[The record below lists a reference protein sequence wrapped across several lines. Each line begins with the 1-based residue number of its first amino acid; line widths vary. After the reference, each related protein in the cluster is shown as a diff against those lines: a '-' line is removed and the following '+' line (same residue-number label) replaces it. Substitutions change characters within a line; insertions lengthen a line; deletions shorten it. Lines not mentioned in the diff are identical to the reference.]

1 MTSCTSSPKT
11 PSADAPS
18 PSASHA
24 STDNFKTAA
33 PLFDVGIP
41 CGLSE
46 QTLSIWAKTN
56 LADPSDPSYL
66 QLWQHLED
74 TAATASHVWD
84 DFLPNHVKEIL
95 TEDLG
100 GMNEARAT
108 LLFLCG
114 IHDAGKASP
123 AFEMMNQR
131 CATRT
136 QHTGLTIEYDFPGVE
151 NRSRIRHELVGY
163 HDLCDWLTIRAIACP
178 GISSQNDAPTPTT
191 GTSRQ
196 VRPTLPALGL
206 ANIVGGHHG
215 TSISDDQRLLLRD
228 SAGVRLAGLPRESVP
243 SDWQQCRFEL
253 FDWMAAANGID
264 AISPTW
270 PQRPIPKRSQTL
282 LTATVI
288 ICDWIA
294 SNAWYFP
301 LNTSRQD
308 ETVFDA
314 DARAALAWREL
325 GIPAPW
331 RAPHAPG
338 SASDA
343 TSPDSVRTTYDLL
356 FAERFQIPNATLRP
370 AQRAAVEAAD
380 SMAEPGLM
388 ILEANMGEG
397 KTEAALLA
405 AERLADRFHLGGV
418 YYALPTQ
425 ATVNAMFT
433 RFTDWIEQLPADN
446 RPAFA
451 SIFLAHGKRD
461 LNDEFAALR
470 TRRYGDGTS
479 ADTAF
484 NEVNEFN
491 DDYELRWNMDHANS
505 DGRSGSRLNGHSDTR
520 RHALSAVV
528 NPWLSGRKRGNLSDF
543 VVGTIDQVLM
553 AALRSKHVVLR
564 HLALAGKVVVLD
576 EVHANTAYMNVFME
590 RVLSWLAYYETP
602 VIMLSATLPQQR
614 RLAYLQ
620 AYEAGRRALRSE
632 RQYALDHTCGCD
644 RNESTDG
651 IATSSDGERRHSS
664 RARSRFRRERD
675 AATAAQIP
683 VTASPPSPDARSPY
697 DLRYP
702 LISLSGGDTD
712 TPRYI
717 TPEPSGRSSRVTV
730 RYCDDS
736 DESLTSLLRTQLA
749 DGGCAIV
756 IRNTVARAQHAYQL
770 IRRELAEE
778 LGADVTLAHS
788 RFLAFDRAQIDRDL
802 VHRFGPDGAD
812 RPHCAIVVATQ
823 VAEQSLDVDFD
834 LMVTDVAPIDLIL
847 QRAGRLHRHRRGEG
861 ERPERLRSP
870 QLFITGIAE
879 WKDDAAPEFS
889 TGVATVY
896 HRHLLLRSLATLEI
910 SPDTE
915 QVIDIPAVI
924 PELVQHTY
932 GNNPIGP
939 ESWQDVMRSAA
950 ADWTDQQDRKQS
962 IAQRFRILD
971 PSSSPC
977 DLDNWLGRDPLDD
990 PDGRSDDARQ
1000 ARAAV
1005 RDSDENVEVIVL
1017 QRTSDGLQLPA
1028 WGDFR
1033 SDDPL
1038 PNGMGMPSDNQ
1049 VRDILSCTIS
1059 LSRYSAGCS
1068 LDAFIRGAELRCTGS
1083 DAASRLW
1090 MDWQRVPEIAGQLLL
1105 PLDAD
1110 GRVSIDIDE
1119 YPKGEGTTG
1128 TRRKTVR
1135 RTITYRYTPEVGWQA
1150 IRDE

>member
-1 MTSCTSSPKT
+1 M
-11 PSADAPS
+11 
-18 PSASHA
+18 
-24 STDNFKTAA
+24 
-33 PLFDVGIP
+33 
-41 CGLSE
+41 
-46 QTLSIWAKTN
+46 
-56 LADPSDPSYL
+56 
-66 QLWQHLED
+66 
-74 TAATASHVWD
+74 
-84 DFLPNHVKEIL
+84 
-95 TEDLG
+95 
-100 GMNEARAT
+100 
-108 LLFLCG
+108 
-114 IHDAGKASP
+114 
-123 AFEMMNQR
+123 
-131 CATRT
+131 
-136 QHTGLTIEYDFPGVE
+136 
-151 NRSRIRHELVGY
+151 
-163 HDLCDWLTIRAIACP
+163 
-178 GISSQNDAPTPTT
+178 
-191 GTSRQ
+191 
-196 VRPTLPALGL
+196 
-206 ANIVGGHHG
+206 
-215 TSISDDQRLLLRD
+215 
-228 SAGVRLAGLPRESVP
+228 
-243 SDWQQCRFEL
+243 
-253 FDWMAAANGID
+253 
-264 AISPTW
+264 
-270 PQRPIPKRSQTL
+270 
-282 LTATVI
+282 
-288 ICDWIA
+288 
-294 SNAWYFP
+294 
-301 LNTSRQD
+301 
-308 ETVFDA
+308 
-314 DARAALAWREL
+314 
-325 GIPAPW
+325 
-331 RAPHAPG
+331 
-338 SASDA
+338 
-343 TSPDSVRTTYDLL
+343 RTTYDRL
-356 FAERFQIPNATLRP
+356 FAKRFRIPDATLRP
-370 AQRAAVEAAD
+370 AQRSAVEAAD

-433 RFTDWIEQLPADN
+433 RFADWIEQLPAGT

-602 VIMLSATLPQQR
+602 VVMLSATLPQQR

-632 RQYALDHTCGCD
+632 HQYALDHTYGHD
-644 RNESTDG
+644 RSKSAGDAT
-651 IATSSDGERRHSS
+651 TSSNDERRHGS
-664 RARSRFRRERD
+664 RARSRFRGERD
-675 AATAAQIP
+675 AATAAQTP
-683 VTASPPSPDARSPY
+683 VTASSPSPDTQSTY

-702 LISLSGGDTD
+702 LISLSGGDA
-712 TPRYI
+712 PRYI
-717 TPEPSGRSSRVTV
+717 APEPSGRSSRVTV

-756 IRNTVARAQHAYQL
+756 IRDTVARAQHAYQL
-770 IRRELAEE
+770 IRHELAEE

-788 RFLAFDRAQIDRDL
+788 RFLAFDRARIDRDL
-802 VHRFGPDGAD
+802 VHRFGPDSED
-812 RPHCAIVVATQ
+812 RPRCAIVVATQ

-834 LMVTDVAPIDLIL
+834 LMVTDIAPIDLIL

-861 ERPERLRSP
+861 KRPERLRSP
-870 QLFITGIAE
+870 QLFITGIAK
-879 WKDDAAPEFS
+879 WKDDAVPEFS
-889 TGVATVY
+889 AGVATVY
-896 HRHLLLRSLATLEI
+896 HRHLLLRSLATLGI

-915 QVIDIPAVI
+915 RVIDIPAVI

-932 GNNPIGP
+932 GDNPIGP

-962 IAQRFRILD
+962 IAQRFRILE

-1005 RDSDENVEVIVL
+1005 RDSDENVEVIAL

-1038 PNGMGMPSDNQ
+1038 PNGMGMPSDDQ

-1090 MDWQRVPEIAGQLLL
+1090 MDWQRVPELAGQLLL

-1135 RTITYRYTPEVGWQA
+1135 RTITYRYT
-1150 IRDE
+1150 

>member
-1 MTSCTSSPKT
+1 MTNHTPPAGA
-11 PSADAPS
+11 PSANTPPS
-18 PSASHA
+18 
-24 STDNFKTAA
+24 STDNFKTAT

-41 CGLSE
+41 LGLSK
-46 QTLSIWAKTN
+46 QTLSVWAKTN

-84 DFLPNHVKEIL
+84 DFLPDHVKEIL
-95 TEDLG
+95 AEDLG

-114 IHDAGKASP
+114 VHDAGKASP

-136 QHTGLTIEYDFPGVE
+136 QHTGLTIEYDFFGVE

-163 HDLCDWLTIRAIACP
+163 HDLRDWLTARTTARP
-178 GISSQNDAPTPTT
+178 GTCDQGGERSRT
-191 GTSRQ
+191 GTPQ
-196 VRPTLPALGL
+196 QTRPTLPAIGL
-206 ANIVGGHHG
+206 ANVVGGHHG
-215 TSISDDQRLLLRD
+215 TSISDEQQLLLRD
-228 SAGVRLAGLPRESVP
+228 SAGARLAGLSRESLP
-243 SDWQQCRFEL
+243 SDWQRCRFEL

-282 LTATVI
+282 LTAAVI

-294 SNAWYFP
+294 SNTRYFP

-314 DARAALAWREL
+314 DTRAAWAWRAI

-331 RAPHAPG
+331 RAPHTPEG
-338 SASDA
+338 ASDA
-343 TSPDSVRTTYDLL
+343 TSPDNMRTTYDRL
-356 FAERFQIPNATLRP
+356 FAKRFRIPDATLRP
-370 AQRAAVEAAD
+370 AQRSAVEAAG

-433 RFTDWIEQLPADN
+433 RFADWIEQLPAGT

-451 SIFLAHGKRD
+451 SIFLTHGKRD

-602 VIMLSATLPQQR
+602 VVMLSATLPQQR

-632 RQYALDHTCGCD
+632 HQYALDHTCGHD
-644 RNESTDG
+644 RSKSAGDAT
-651 IATSSDGERRHSS
+651 TSSNDERRHGS
-664 RARSRFRRERD
+664 RARSRFRGERD
-675 AATAAQIP
+675 AATAAQTP
-683 VTASPPSPDARSPY
+683 VTASSPSPDTQSTY

-702 LISLSGGDTD
+702 LISLSGGDT
-712 TPRYI
+712 PRYI
-717 TPEPSGRSSRVTV
+717 APEPSGRSSRVTV

-736 DESLTSLLRTQLA
+736 DESLVSLLRTQLA
-749 DGGCAIV
+749 DGGCTIV
-756 IRNTVARAQHAYQL
+756 IRDTVARAQHAYQL

-788 RFLAFDRAQIDRDL
+788 RFLAFDRARIDRDL
-802 VHRFGPDGAD
+802 VHRFGPDSAD
-812 RPHCAIVVATQ
+812 RPRCAIVVATQ

-847 QRAGRLHRHRRGEG
+847 QRAGRLHRHRRDVG

-870 QLFITGIAE
+870 QLFVTGIAQ

-889 TGVATVY
+889 AGVATVY
-896 HRHLLLRSLATLEI
+896 HRHLLLRSLAVLGI

-915 QVIDIPAVI
+915 QVIDIPATI

-932 GNNPIGP
+932 GDDLIGP

-950 ADWTDQQDRKQS
+950 DDWADQQDRKQ
-962 IAQRFRILD
+962 ATARTFRILD

-977 DLDNWLGRDPLDD
+977 NLNDWLGDNPIDD
-990 PDGRSDDARQ
+990 PDGHSDDARR

-1005 RDSDENVEVIVL
+1005 RGQRRERRGHRAAADIRWTPIAVL
-1017 QRTSDGLQLPA
+1017 GRFPIRRPVAQWHGDAVRGSGSGHPVLHHLAESVQRRLLARRVHPRCRTALYRVGCRVPPVDGLA
-1028 WGDFR
+1028 ADTGARRAAAVAVGRGWARVDRHRG
-1033 SDDPL
+1033 
-1038 PNGMGMPSDNQ
+1038 
-1049 VRDILSCTIS
+1049 IS
-1059 LSRYSAGCS
+1059 G
-1068 LDAFIRGAELRCTGS
+1068 G
-1083 DAASRLW
+1083 
-1090 MDWQRVPEIAGQLLL
+1090 
-1105 PLDAD
+1105 
-1110 GRVSIDIDE
+1110 
-1119 YPKGEGTTG
+1119 
-1128 TRRKTVR
+1128 
-1135 RTITYRYTPEVGWQA
+1135 
-1150 IRDE
+1150 

>member
-1 MTSCTSSPKT
+1 MTSHTSSSETSPVG
-11 PSADAPS
+11 AAPAN
-18 PSASHA
+18 ASLA
-24 STDNFKTAA
+24 STNNFKTAT

-41 CGLSE
+41 RALSE

-84 DFLPNHVKEIL
+84 DFLPNHVKEL
-95 TEDLG
+95 LAEDLG
-100 GMNEARAT
+100 GMHEARAT

-114 IHDAGKASP
+114 VHDAGKASP

-136 QHTGLTIEYDFPGVE
+136 QHTGLAIEYDFPGVE

-163 HDLCDWLTIRAIACP
+163 HDLCDWLTIRATACP
-178 GISSQNDAPTPTT
+178 GISSQNDAHSPTT
-191 GTSRQ
+191 GMLRQ

-215 TSISDDQRLLLRD
+215 TSISDEQQLLLRD
-228 SAGVRLAGLPRESVP
+228 SAGARLAGLSRESLP
-243 SDWQQCRFEL
+243 SDWQRCRFEL

-270 PQRPIPKRSQTL
+270 LQRPIPKRSQTL
-282 LTATVI
+282 LTAAVI

-294 SNAWYFP
+294 SNTRYFP

-314 DARAALAWREL
+314 GARAAWAWRAI

-331 RAPHAPG
+331 RAPHTPEG
-338 SASDA
+338 ASDA
-343 TSPDSVRTTYDLL
+343 TSPDNVRTTYDRL
-356 FAERFQIPNATLRP
+356 FAERFRIPDATLRP

-433 RFTDWIEQLPADN
+433 RFADWIEQLPAGN

-461 LNDEFAALR
+461 LNDEFVALR
-470 TRRYGDGTS
+470 TRRHNDRTS

-484 NEVNEFN
+484 NEFN

-505 DGRSGSRLNGHSDTR
+505 DGRSGSRQ
-520 RHALSAVV
+520 HALSAVV

-543 VVGTIDQVLM
+543 VVGTTDQVLM
-553 AALRSKHVVLR
+553 AALRSKHVALR

-632 RQYALDHTCGCD
+632 HQYALDHTCRHD
-644 RNESTDG
+644 HSESADG
-651 IATSSDGERRHSS
+651 VATSSNDERRHGS

-675 AATAAQIP
+675 AATAAQTP
-683 VTASPPSPDARSPY
+683 VTASSPSPDAQSTY

-702 LISLSGGDTD
+702 LISLSGDD
-712 TPRYI
+712 APQYI
-717 TPEPSGRSSRVTV
+717 APKPSGRSSHVTV

-756 IRNTVARAQHAYQL
+756 IRDTVARAQHAYQL
-770 IRRELAEE
+770 IRHELAEE

-788 RFLAFDRAQIDRDL
+788 RFLAFDRARIDRDL
-802 VHRFGPDGAD
+802 VHRFGPDSAD
-812 RPHCAIVVATQ
+812 RPRCAIVVATQ

-834 LMVTDVAPIDLIL
+834 LMVTDIAPIDLIL

-879 WKDDAAPEFS
+879 WKDDAVPEFS
-889 TGVATVY
+889 AGVATVY
-896 HRHLLLRSLATLEI
+896 HRHLLLRSLAALGI
-910 SPDTE
+910 SPATNRI
-915 QVIDIPAVI
+915 VDIPAVI
-924 PELVQHTY
+924 PELVQRTY
-932 GNNPIGP
+932 GDDPIGP
-939 ESWQDVMRSAA
+939 ESWRNAMDAA
-950 ADWTDQQDRKQS
+950 ADAWTDQQDRKQ
-962 IAQRFRILD
+962 ATAGPFRILD
-971 PSSSPC
+971 PGSSPC
-977 DLDNWLGRDPLDD
+977 NLDNWLGRDPLDN
-990 PDGRSDDARQ
+990 PDGHSDDARQ

-1005 RDSDENVEVIVL
+1005 RDSDENVEIIVL
-1017 QRTSDGLQLPA
+1017 QRTSDGLQSPV

-1038 PNGMGMPSDNQ
+1038 PNGMGMPSDDQ

-1090 MDWQRVPEIAGQLLL
+1090 MDWQRIPELAGQLLL

-1119 YPKGEGTTG
+1119 YPKDEGTTG
-1128 TRRKTVR
+1128 TRRKSVHK
-1135 RTITYRYTPEVGWQA
+1135 TIAYRYTPEIGWQA

>member
-1 MTSCTSSPKT
+1 MTSRTSSLST
-11 PSADAPS
+11 PSADALSQNAS
-18 PSASHA
+18 PASAS
-24 STDNFKTAA
+24 NFKTAA

-136 QHTGLTIEYDFPGVE
+136 QHTGLTIEYDFFGVE

-163 HDLCDWLTIRAIACP
+163 HDLRDWLTARTTARP
-178 GISSQNDAPTPTT
+178 GTCDQGGERRRT
-191 GTSRQ
+191 GTPQ
-196 VRPTLPALGL
+196 QTRPTLPALGL
-206 ANIVGGHHG
+206 ANVVGGHHG
-215 TSISDDQRLLLRD
+215 TSISDGQQLLLRD
-228 SAGVRLAGLPRESVP
+228 SAGARLAGLSRTSAP
-243 SDWQQCRFEL
+243 SDWQRCRFEL

-282 LTATVI
+282 LTAAVI
-288 ICDWIA
+288 VCDWIA
-294 SNAWYFP
+294 SNTRYFP
-301 LNTSRQD
+301 LNTSSQN
-308 ETVFDA
+308 ETTFDA
-314 DARAALAWREL
+314 DARAARAWKEI

-331 RAPHAPG
+331 RAPHAPVDV
-338 SASDA
+338 SKRTSDA
-343 TSPDSVRTTYDLL
+343 TSPDGARTVYDRL
-356 FAERFQIPNATLRP
+356 FAERFRIPDATLRP

-380 SMAEPGLM
+380 TMAEPGLM

-433 RFTDWIEQLPADN
+433 RFTDWIGLLPAGN

-451 SIFLAHGKRD
+451 SVFLAHGKRD

-470 TRRYGDGTS
+470 TRRHGGGAS
-479 ADTAF
+479 ANTAF
-484 NEVNEFN
+484 NTFN
-491 DDYELRWNMDHANS
+491 DDFELRWGMDHANS
-505 DGRSGSRLNGHSDTR
+505 DGRPGSRSDSR
-520 RHALSAVV
+520 QHALSAVV

-553 AALRSKHVVLR
+553 TALRSKHVVLR

-576 EVHANTAYMNVFME
+576 EVHANTAYMNMFME

-614 RLAYLQ
+614 RLAYLH

-632 RQYALDHTCGCD
+632 RRYALDHSGHD
-644 RNESTDG
+644 RNESAGDVT
-651 IATSSDGERRHSS
+651 ASSDGERRHGSH
-664 RARSRFRRERD
+664 ARWRRRRERD
-675 AATAAQIP
+675 AASAARMP
-683 VTASPPSPDARSPY
+683 GTASPQSSDAQSTY

-702 LISLSGGDTD
+702 LISLSGEDTD

-717 TPEPSGRSSRVTV
+717 APEPSGRSSRITV

-736 DESLTSLLRTQLA
+736 DESLVSLLRTQLA

-756 IRNTVARAQHAYQL
+756 IRDTVARAQHAYQL
-770 IRRELAEE
+770 IQQELAEE
-778 LGADVTLAHS
+778 LDADVTLAHS
-788 RFLAFDRAQIDRDL
+788 RFLAFDRARIDRDL
-802 VHRFGPDGAD
+802 VHRFGPDGTD
-812 RPHCAIVVATQ
+812 RPRCAIVVATQ

-847 QRAGRLHRHRRGEG
+847 QRAGRLHRHRRDAGEC
-861 ERPERLRSP
+861 PERLRSP
-870 QLFITGIAE
+870 QLFVTGIAQ
-879 WKDDAAPEFS
+879 WKDDATPEFS
-889 TGVATVY
+889 AGVATVY
-896 HRHLLLRSLATLEI
+896 HRHLLLRSLAVLGI

-915 QVIDIPAVI
+915 QVIDIPAAI

-932 GNNPIGP
+932 GSDQIGP

-950 ADWTDQQDRKQS
+950 DDWADQQDRKQ
-962 IAQRFRILD
+962 ATARTFRILD

-977 DLDNWLGRDPLDD
+977 NLDDWLGDNPIDD
-990 PDGRSDDARQ
+990 PDGHSDKARQ

-1017 QRTSDGLQLPA
+1017 QRTSDGIQLPS

-1038 PNGMGMPSDNQ
+1038 PNGMGMPSEDQ

-1068 LDAFIRGAELRCTGS
+1068 LNAFIRGAELHCTGS

-1090 MDWQRVPEIAGQLLL
+1090 MDWQRIPEIAGQLLL

-1119 YPKGEGTTG
+1119 YPKDDGAAG
-1128 TRRKTVR
+1128 TRRKPVR
-1135 RTITYRYTPEVGWQA
+1135 RTIAYRYTPEVGWQA
-1150 IRDE
+1150 IRDES

>member
-1 MTSCTSSPKT
+1 MEIGEHLTNHTPPAGA
-11 PSADAPS
+11 PSANTPPS
-18 PSASHA
+18 
-24 STDNFKTAA
+24 STDNFKTAT

-41 CGLSE
+41 LGLSK
-46 QTLSIWAKTN
+46 QTLSVWAKTN

-84 DFLPNHVKEIL
+84 DFLPDHVKEIL
-95 TEDLG
+95 AEDLG

-114 IHDAGKASP
+114 VHDAGKASP

-136 QHTGLTIEYDFPGVE
+136 QHTGLTIEYDFFGVE

-163 HDLCDWLTIRAIACP
+163 HDLRDWLTARTTARP
-178 GISSQNDAPTPTT
+178 GTCDQGGERSRT
-191 GTSRQ
+191 GTPQ
-196 VRPTLPALGL
+196 QTRPTLPALGL
-206 ANIVGGHHG
+206 ANVVGGHHG
-215 TSISDDQRLLLRD
+215 TSISDGQQLLLRD
-228 SAGVRLAGLPRESVP
+228 SAGARLAGLSRTSAP
-243 SDWQQCRFEL
+243 SDWQRCRFEL

-282 LTATVI
+282 LTAAVI

-294 SNAWYFP
+294 SNTRYFP
-301 LNTSRQD
+301 LNTSSQD
-308 ETVFDA
+308 ETTFDA
-314 DARAALAWREL
+314 DARAARAWKEI

-331 RAPHAPG
+331 RAPHAPVDV
-338 SASDA
+338 SKRTSDA
-343 TSPDSVRTTYDLL
+343 TSPDGARTVYDRL
-356 FAERFQIPNATLRP
+356 FAERFRIPDATLRP

-380 SMAEPGLM
+380 TMAEPGLM

-433 RFTDWIEQLPADN
+433 RFTDWIDRLPAGN

-451 SIFLAHGKRD
+451 SVFLAHGKRD

-470 TRRYGDGTS
+470 MRRHNDETS

-484 NEVNEFN
+484 NTFN
-491 DDYELRWNMDHANS
+491 DDFELRWGMDHANS
-505 DGRSGSRLNGHSDTR
+505 DGHPGSRSGSRQ
-520 RHALSAVV
+520 HALSAVV

-576 EVHANTAYMNVFME
+576 EVHANTAYMNMFVE

-632 RQYALDHTCGCD
+632 RRYALDHSGHD
-644 RNESTDG
+644 RNESAGDVT
-651 IATSSDGERRHSS
+651 ASSDGERRHGS
-664 RARSRFRRERD
+664 RARWRRRRERD
-675 AATAAQIP
+675 AASAARMP
-683 VTASPPSPDARSPY
+683 GTASPQSSDAQSTY

-702 LISLSGGDTD
+702 LISLSGEDTD
-712 TPRYI
+712 TPRHI
-717 TPEPSGRSSRVTV
+717 APEPSGRSSRITV

-736 DESLTSLLRTQLA
+736 DESLVSLLRTQLA

-756 IRNTVARAQHAYQL
+756 IRDTVARAQHAYQL
-770 IRRELAEE
+770 IQQELTEE
-778 LGADVTLAHS
+778 LDADVTLAHS
-788 RFLAFDRAQIDRDL
+788 RFLAFDRARIDRDL
-802 VHRFGPDGAD
+802 VHRFGPDGTD

-847 QRAGRLHRHRRGEG
+847 QRAGRLHRHRRDAG

-870 QLFITGIAE
+870 QLFVTGIAQ
-879 WKDDAAPEFS
+879 WKDDEAPEFS
-889 TGVATVY
+889 AGVATVY
-896 HRHLLLRSLATLEI
+896 HRHLLLRSLAVLGI

-915 QVIDIPAVI
+915 QVIDIPAAI

-932 GNNPIGP
+932 GCDQIGP

-950 ADWTDQQDRKQS
+950 DDWADQQHRKQTT
-962 IAQRFRILD
+962 ARTFRILD

-977 DLDNWLGRDPLDD
+977 NLDDWLGDSPIDD
-990 PDGRSDDARQ
+990 PDGHSDDARR

-1017 QRTSDGLQLPA
+1017 QRTSDGIQLPS

-1038 PNGMGMPSDNQ
+1038 PNGMGMPSEDQ

-1068 LDAFIRGAELRCTGS
+1068 LNAFIRGAELHCTGS

-1090 MDWQRVPEIAGQLLL
+1090 MDWQRIPEIAGQLLL

-1119 YPKGEGTTG
+1119 YPKDDGAAG
-1128 TRRKTVR
+1128 TRRKPVR

-1150 IRDE
+1150 IRDES

>member
-1 MTSCTSSPKT
+1 MTNHTPPAGA
-11 PSADAPS
+11 PSANTPPS
-18 PSASHA
+18 I
-24 STDNFKTAA
+24 TDNFKTAT

-41 CGLSE
+41 LGLSK
-46 QTLSIWAKTN
+46 QTLSVWAKTN

-84 DFLPNHVKEIL
+84 DFLPDHVKEIL
-95 TEDLG
+95 AEDLG

-114 IHDAGKASP
+114 VHDAGKASP

-136 QHTGLTIEYDFPGVE
+136 QHTGLTIEYDFFGVE

-163 HDLCDWLTIRAIACP
+163 HDLRDWLTARTTARP
-178 GISSQNDAPTPTT
+178 GTCDQDGERSRT
-191 GTSRQ
+191 GTPQ
-196 VRPTLPALGL
+196 QTRPTLPALGL
-206 ANIVGGHHG
+206 ANVVGGHHG
-215 TSISDDQRLLLRD
+215 TSISDGQQLLLRD
-228 SAGVRLAGLPRESVP
+228 SAGARLAGLSRTSAP
-243 SDWQQCRFEL
+243 SDWQRCRFEL

-282 LTATVI
+282 LTAAVI
-288 ICDWIA
+288 VCDWIA
-294 SNAWYFP
+294 SNTRYFP
-301 LNTSRQD
+301 LNTSSQN
-308 ETVFDA
+308 ETTFDA
-314 DARAALAWREL
+314 DARAARAWKEI

-331 RAPHAPG
+331 RAPHAPVDV
-338 SASDA
+338 SKRTSDA
-343 TSPDSVRTTYDLL
+343 TSPDGARTVYDRL
-356 FAERFQIPNATLRP
+356 FAERFRIPDAMLRP

-380 SMAEPGLM
+380 TMAEPGLM

-433 RFTDWIEQLPADN
+433 RFTDWIGLLPAGN

-451 SIFLAHGKRD
+451 SVFLAHGKRD

-470 TRRYGDGTS
+470 TRRHGGGAS
-479 ADTAF
+479 ANTAF
-484 NEVNEFN
+484 NTFN
-491 DDYELRWNMDHANS
+491 DDFELRWGMDHANS
-505 DGRSGSRLNGHSDTR
+505 DGRPGSRSDSR
-520 RHALSAVV
+520 QHALSAVV

-553 AALRSKHVVLR
+553 TALRSKHVVLR
-564 HLALAGKVVVLD
+564 HLALAGKVVALD
-576 EVHANTAYMNVFME
+576 EVHANTAYMNMFME

-614 RLAYLQ
+614 RLAYLH

-632 RQYALDHTCGCD
+632 RRYALDHSGHD
-644 RNESTDG
+644 RNESAGDVT
-651 IATSSDGERRHSS
+651 ASSDGERRHGSH
-664 RARSRFRRERD
+664 ARWRRRRERD
-675 AATAAQIP
+675 AASAARMP
-683 VTASPPSPDARSPY
+683 GTASPQSSDAQSTY

-702 LISLSGGDTD
+702 LISLSGEDTD

-717 TPEPSGRSSRVTV
+717 APEPSGRSSRITV

-736 DESLTSLLRTQLA
+736 DESLVSLLRTQLA

-756 IRNTVARAQHAYQL
+756 IRDTVARAQHAYQL
-770 IRRELAEE
+770 IQQELAEE
-778 LGADVTLAHS
+778 LDADVTLAHS
-788 RFLAFDRAQIDRDL
+788 RFLAFDRARIDRDL
-802 VHRFGPDGAD
+802 VHRFGPDGTD
-812 RPHCAIVVATQ
+812 RPRCAIVVATQ

-847 QRAGRLHRHRRGEG
+847 QRAGRLHRHRRDAG

-870 QLFITGIAE
+870 QLFVTGIAQ
-879 WKDDAAPEFS
+879 WKDDATPEFS
-889 TGVATVY
+889 AGVVTVY
-896 HRHLLLRSLATLEI
+896 HRHLLLRSLAVLGI

-915 QVIDIPAVI
+915 QVIDIPAAI

-932 GNNPIGP
+932 GSDQIGP

-950 ADWTDQQDRKQS
+950 DDWADQQDRKQ
-962 IAQRFRILD
+962 ATARTFRILD

-977 DLDNWLGRDPLDD
+977 NLDDWLGDNPIDD
-990 PDGRSDDARQ
+990 PDGHSDKARQ

-1017 QRTSDGLQLPA
+1017 QRTSDGIQLPS

-1038 PNGMGMPSDNQ
+1038 PNGMGMPSEDQ

-1068 LDAFIRGAELRCTGS
+1068 LNAFIRGAELHCTGS

-1090 MDWQRVPEIAGQLLL
+1090 MDWQRIPEIAGQLLL

-1119 YPKGEGTTG
+1119 YPKDDGAAS
-1128 TRRKTVR
+1128 TRRKPVR
-1135 RTITYRYTPEVGWQA
+1135 RTIAYRYTPEVGWQA
-1150 IRDE
+1150 IRDES

>member
-56 LADPSDPSYL
+56 LADPPDPSYL

-95 TEDLG
+95 AEDLG

-114 IHDAGKASP
+114 VHDAGKASP

-136 QHTGLTIEYDFPGVE
+136 QHTGLTIEYDFFGVE

-163 HDLCDWLTIRAIACP
+163 HDLRDWLTARTTARP
-178 GISSQNDAPTPTT
+178 GTCDQGGERSRT
-191 GTSRQ
+191 GTPQ
-196 VRPTLPALGL
+196 QTRPTLPALGL
-206 ANIVGGHHG
+206 ANVVGGHHG
-215 TSISDDQRLLLRD
+215 TSISDGQQLLLRD
-228 SAGVRLAGLPRESVP
+228 SAGARLAGLSRTSAP
-243 SDWQQCRFEL
+243 SDWQRCRFEL

-282 LTATVI
+282 LTAAVI

-294 SNAWYFP
+294 SNTRYFP

-314 DARAALAWREL
+314 DARAARAWRAI

-331 RAPHAPG
+331 RAPHTPEG
-338 SASDA
+338 ASDA
-343 TSPDSVRTTYDLL
+343 ASPDSASTAYDRL
-356 FAERFQIPNATLRP
+356 FAERFQIPDATLRP

-380 SMAEPGLM
+380 STTEPGLM

-433 RFTDWIEQLPADN
+433 RFADWIEQLPAGN

-461 LNDEFAALR
+461 LNDEFVALR
-470 TRRYGDGTS
+470 TRRHNDRTS

-484 NEVNEFN
+484 NEFN
-491 DDYELRWNMDHANS
+491 DDYELRWSMDHANS
-505 DGRSGSRLNGHSDTR
+505 DGRSGSRPNSR
-520 RHALSAVV
+520 QHALSAVV

-553 AALRSKHVVLR
+553 AALRSKHVALR

-632 RQYALDHTCGCD
+632 HQYALDHTCRHD
-644 RNESTDG
+644 HSESADG
-651 IATSSDGERRHSS
+651 VATSSNDERRHGS

-675 AATAAQIP
+675 AATAAQTP
-683 VTASPPSPDARSPY
+683 VTASSPSPDAQSTY

-702 LISLSGGDTD
+702 LISLSGDD
-712 TPRYI
+712 APQYI
-717 TPEPSGRSSRVTV
+717 APKPSGRSSRVTV

-756 IRNTVARAQHAYQL
+756 IRDTVARAQHAYQL
-770 IRRELAEE
+770 IRHELAEE

-788 RFLAFDRAQIDRDL
+788 RFLAFDRARIDRDL
-802 VHRFGPDGAD
+802 VHRFGPDSAD
-812 RPHCAIVVATQ
+812 RPRCAIVVATQ

-834 LMVTDVAPIDLIL
+834 LMVTDIAPIDLIL

-879 WKDDAAPEFS
+879 WKDDAVPEFS
-889 TGVATVY
+889 AGVATVY
-896 HRHLLLRSLATLEI
+896 HRHLLLRSLAALGI
-910 SPDTE
+910 SPATNRI
-915 QVIDIPAVI
+915 VDIPAVI
-924 PELVQHTY
+924 PELVQRTY
-932 GNNPIGP
+932 GDDPIGP
-939 ESWQDVMRSAA
+939 DSWQDVMRSAA
-950 ADWTDQQDRKQS
+950 VDWTDQQDRKQS

-971 PSSSPC
+971 PGSSPC
-977 DLDNWLGRDPLDD
+977 DLGDWLGRDPLDD

-1005 RDSDENVEVIVL
+1005 RDSDENVEVIAL

-1038 PNGMGMPSDNQ
+1038 PNGMGMPSDDQ

-1090 MDWQRVPEIAGQLLL
+1090 MDWQRVPELAGQLLL

-1128 TRRKTVR
+1128 TRRKSVR

>member
-1 MTSCTSSPKT
+1 MTNHTPPAGA
-11 PSADAPS
+11 PSANTPPS
-18 PSASHA
+18 
-24 STDNFKTAA
+24 STDNFKTAT

-41 CGLSE
+41 LGLSK
-46 QTLSIWAKTN
+46 QTLSVWAKTN

-84 DFLPNHVKEIL
+84 DFLPDHVKEIL
-95 TEDLG
+95 AEDLG

-114 IHDAGKASP
+114 VHDAGKASP

-136 QHTGLTIEYDFPGVE
+136 QHTGLTIEYDFFGVE

-163 HDLCDWLTIRAIACP
+163 HDLRDWLTARTTARP
-178 GISSQNDAPTPTT
+178 GTCDQGGERSRT
-191 GTSRQ
+191 GTPQ
-196 VRPTLPALGL
+196 QTRPTLPALGL
-206 ANIVGGHHG
+206 ANVVGGHHG
-215 TSISDDQRLLLRD
+215 TSISDGQQLLLRD
-228 SAGVRLAGLPRESVP
+228 SAGARLAGLSRTSAP
-243 SDWQQCRFEL
+243 SDWQRCRFEL

-282 LTATVI
+282 LTAAVI
-288 ICDWIA
+288 VCDWIA
-294 SNAWYFP
+294 SNTRYFP
-301 LNTSRQD
+301 LNTSSQD
-308 ETVFDA
+308 ETTFDA
-314 DARAALAWREL
+314 DARAARAWKEI

-331 RAPHAPG
+331 RAPHAPVDV
-338 SASDA
+338 SKRTSDA
-343 TSPDSVRTTYDLL
+343 TSPDGARTAYDRL
-356 FAERFQIPNATLRP
+356 FAERFRIPDATLRP

-380 SMAEPGLM
+380 TMAEPGLM

-433 RFTDWIEQLPADN
+433 RFTDWIGLLPAGN

-451 SIFLAHGKRD
+451 SVFLAHGKRD

-470 TRRYGDGTS
+470 TRRHGGGAS
-479 ADTAF
+479 ANTAF
-484 NEVNEFN
+484 NTFN
-491 DDYELRWNMDHANS
+491 DDFELRWGMDHANS
-505 DGRSGSRLNGHSDTR
+505 DGRPGSRSDSR
-520 RHALSAVV
+520 QHALSAVV

-553 AALRSKHVVLR
+553 TALRSKHVVLR
-564 HLALAGKVVVLD
+564 HLALAGKVVALD
-576 EVHANTAYMNVFME
+576 EVHANTAYMNMFME

-614 RLAYLQ
+614 RLAYLH

-632 RQYALDHTCGCD
+632 RRYALDHSGHD
-644 RNESTDG
+644 RNESAGDVT
-651 IATSSDGERRHSS
+651 ASSDGERRHGSH
-664 RARSRFRRERD
+664 ARWRRRRERD
-675 AATAAQIP
+675 AASAARMP
-683 VTASPPSPDARSPY
+683 GTASPQSSDAQSTY

-702 LISLSGGDTD
+702 LISLSGEDTD

-717 TPEPSGRSSRVTV
+717 APEPSGRSSRITV

-736 DESLTSLLRTQLA
+736 DESLVSLLRTQLA

-756 IRNTVARAQHAYQL
+756 IRDTVARAQHAYQL
-770 IRRELAEE
+770 IQQELAEE
-778 LGADVTLAHS
+778 LDADVTLAHS
-788 RFLAFDRAQIDRDL
+788 RFLAFDRARIDRDL
-802 VHRFGPDGAD
+802 VHRFGPDGTD
-812 RPHCAIVVATQ
+812 RPRCAIVVATQ

-847 QRAGRLHRHRRGEG
+847 QRAGRLHRHRRDAG

-870 QLFITGIAE
+870 QLFVTGIAQ
-879 WKDDAAPEFS
+879 WKDDATPEFS
-889 TGVATVY
+889 AGVVTVY
-896 HRHLLLRSLATLEI
+896 HRHLLLRSLAVLGI

-915 QVIDIPAVI
+915 QVIDIPAAI

-932 GNNPIGP
+932 GSDQIGP

-950 ADWTDQQDRKQS
+950 DDWADQQDRKQ
-962 IAQRFRILD
+962 ATARTFRILD

-977 DLDNWLGRDPLDD
+977 NLDDWLGDNPIDD
-990 PDGRSDDARQ
+990 PDGHSDKARQ

-1017 QRTSDGLQLPA
+1017 QRTSDGIQLPS

-1038 PNGMGMPSDNQ
+1038 PNGMGMPSEDQ

-1068 LDAFIRGAELRCTGS
+1068 LNAFIRGAELRCTGS

-1090 MDWQRVPEIAGQLLL
+1090 MDWQRIPELAGQLLL

-1110 GRVSIDIDE
+1110 GRVSIDIEE
-1119 YPKGEGTTG
+1119 YPKDEGTAG
-1128 TRRKTVR
+1128 TRRKSVR
-1135 RTITYRYTPEVGWQA
+1135 RTIAYRYTPEVGWQA
-1150 IRDE
+1150 IRNGS

>member
-1 MTSCTSSPKT
+1 
-11 PSADAPS
+11 
-18 PSASHA
+18 
-24 STDNFKTAA
+24 
-33 PLFDVGIP
+33 
-41 CGLSE
+41 
-46 QTLSIWAKTN
+46 
-56 LADPSDPSYL
+56 
-66 QLWQHLED
+66 
-74 TAATASHVWD
+74 
-84 DFLPNHVKEIL
+84 
-95 TEDLG
+95 
-100 GMNEARAT
+100 
-108 LLFLCG
+108 
-114 IHDAGKASP
+114 
-123 AFEMMNQR
+123 
-131 CATRT
+131 
-136 QHTGLTIEYDFPGVE
+136 
-151 NRSRIRHELVGY
+151 
-163 HDLCDWLTIRAIACP
+163 
-178 GISSQNDAPTPTT
+178 
-191 GTSRQ
+191 
-196 VRPTLPALGL
+196 
-206 ANIVGGHHG
+206 
-215 TSISDDQRLLLRD
+215 
-228 SAGVRLAGLPRESVP
+228 
-243 SDWQQCRFEL
+243 
-253 FDWMAAANGID
+253 
-264 AISPTW
+264 
-270 PQRPIPKRSQTL
+270 
-282 LTATVI
+282 
-288 ICDWIA
+288 
-294 SNAWYFP
+294 
-301 LNTSRQD
+301 
-308 ETVFDA
+308 
-314 DARAALAWREL
+314 
-325 GIPAPW
+325 
-331 RAPHAPG
+331 
-338 SASDA
+338 
-343 TSPDSVRTTYDLL
+343 
-356 FAERFQIPNATLRP
+356 
-370 AQRAAVEAAD
+370 
-380 SMAEPGLM
+380 
-388 ILEANMGEG
+388 MGEG

-756 IRNTVARAQHAYQL
+756 IRDTVARAHAYQL

-1049 VRDILSCTIS
+1049 IRDILSCTIS

>member
-1 MTSCTSSPKT
+1 MTSHTSSSETSPVGAA
-11 PSADAPS
+11 PANASPASAN
-18 PSASHA
+18 
-24 STDNFKTAA
+24 NFKTAT

-41 CGLSE
+41 RGLSE

-84 DFLPNHVKEIL
+84 DFLPDHVKEVL
-95 TEDLG
+95 AADLG
-100 GMNEARAT
+100 GMSEARST

-114 IHDAGKASP
+114 VHDAGKASP
-123 AFEMMNQR
+123 AFEMMNPR

-136 QHTGLTIEYDFPGVE
+136 QHTGLSIEYDFFGVE

-163 HDLCDWLTIRAIACP
+163 HDLCDWLTVRATTHPNA
-178 GISSQNDAPTPTT
+178 SDQNSERSRTD
-191 GTSRQ
+191 TSRQ
-196 VRPTLPALGL
+196 VRPTLPAIGL
-206 ANIVGGHHG
+206 ANVVGGHHG
-215 TSISDDQRLLLRD
+215 ASISDEQQLLLRD
-228 SAGVRLAGLPRESVP
+228 SAGARLAGLSRESLP
-243 SDWQQCRFEL
+243 SDWQRCRFEL

-270 PQRPIPKRSQTL
+270 LQRPIPKRSQTL
-282 LTATVI
+282 LTAAVI

-294 SNAWYFP
+294 SNTRYFP

-314 DARAALAWREL
+314 GARAAWAWRAI

-331 RAPHAPG
+331 RAPHTPEG
-338 SASDA
+338 ASDA
-343 TSPDSVRTTYDLL
+343 TSPDNVRTTYDRL
-356 FAERFQIPNATLRP
+356 FAERFRIPDATLRP

-433 RFTDWIEQLPADN
+433 RFADWIEQLPAGN
-446 RPAFA
+446 RPTFA

-470 TRRYGDGTS
+470 TQRHGDGTS

-484 NEVNEFN
+484 NEFN

-505 DGRSGSRLNGHSDTR
+505 DGRSGIRQ
-520 RHALSAVV
+520 HALSAVV

-632 RQYALDHTCGCD
+632 HQYALDHTCGHD
-644 RNESTDG
+644 HSESTDG
-651 IATSSDGERRHSS
+651 VAMSSVGERRHGS
-664 RARSRFRRERD
+664 RARSRLRRERD
-675 AATAAQIP
+675 AANAVRMSA
-683 VTASPPSPDARSPY
+683 TASPLSPDAQSTY

-702 LISLSGGDTD
+702 LISLSGDDTGA
-712 TPRYI
+712 PRYI
-717 TPEPSGRSSRVTV
+717 APEPSGRSSRVTV

-756 IRNTVARAQHAYQL
+756 IRDTVARAQHAYQL

-788 RFLAFDRAQIDRDL
+788 RFLAFDRARIDRDL
-802 VHRFGPDGAD
+802 VHRFGPDSAD
-812 RPHCAIVVATQ
+812 RPRCAIVVATQ

-834 LMVTDVAPIDLIL
+834 LMVTDIAPIDLIL

-861 ERPERLRSP
+861 ERPERLHAP

-889 TGVATVY
+889 AGVATVY
-896 HRHLLLRSLATLEI
+896 HRHLLLRSLAALGI
-910 SPDTE
+910 SPATNRI
-915 QVIDIPAVI
+915 VDIPAAI
-924 PELVQHTY
+924 PELVQRTY
-932 GNNPIGP
+932 GDDPIGP
-939 ESWQDVMRSAA
+939 DSWQGAMNAA
-950 ADWTDQQDRKQS
+950 ADAWADQQDRKQ
-962 IAQRFRILD
+962 ATAGPFRILD
-971 PSSSPC
+971 PGSSPC
-977 DLDNWLGRDPLDD
+977 NLDNWLGRDPLDD
-990 PDGRSDDARQ
+990 PDGHSDDARQ

-1005 RDSDENVEVIVL
+1005 RDSDENVEIIVL
-1017 QRTSDGLQLPA
+1017 QRTSDGLQLPV

-1038 PNGMGMPSDNQ
+1038 PNGMGMPSDDQ

-1090 MDWQRVPEIAGQLLL
+1090 MDWQRVPELAGQLLL

-1128 TRRKTVR
+1128 TRRKSVR

>member
-1 MTSCTSSPKT
+1 M
-11 PSADAPS
+11 
-18 PSASHA
+18 A
-24 STDNFKTAA
+24 STAQLNTHGSDTPDFGI
-33 PLFDVGIP
+33 GIP
-41 CGLSE
+41 HGLSE
-46 QTLSIWAKTN
+46 QTLSVWAKTN

-84 DFLPNHVKEIL
+84 DFLPNHVKEL
-95 TEDLG
+95 LATDLG

-114 IHDAGKASP
+114 VHDAGKASP

-136 QHTGLTIEYDFPGVE
+136 QHTGLTIEYDFFGVE

-163 HDLCDWLTIRAIACP
+163 RDLCDWLTVRATARP
-178 GISSQNDAPTPTT
+178 GTSDQGNEHSPTN
-191 GTSRQ
+191 TSRQ
-196 VRPTLPALGL
+196 AQPTLPALGL
-206 ANIVGGHHG
+206 ANVVGGHHG
-215 TSISDDQRLLLRD
+215 TSINDDQRRLLRGN
-228 SAGVRLAGLPRESVP
+228 AGARRLAGLPRDSAP
-243 SDWQQCRFEL
+243 SNWQRCRFEL
-253 FDWMAAANGID
+253 FDWMAAANGLD
-264 AISPTW
+264 AISPIW
-270 PQRPIPKRSQTL
+270 PQRPVPKRSQTL
-282 LTATVI
+282 LTAAVI

-294 SNAWYFP
+294 SNTRYFP
-301 LNTSRQD
+301 LNASEQD
-308 ETVFDA
+308 EAVFNA
-314 DARAALAWREL
+314 AGRAARAWKEL
-325 GIPAPW
+325 GIPTPW
-331 RAPHAPG
+331 RAPHSTKSAP
-338 SASDA
+338 DT
-343 TSPDSVRTTYDLL
+343 TSPDGVRTAYDRL
-356 FAERFQIPNATLRP
+356 FAERFRIPDATLRP

-380 SMAEPGLM
+380 TMAEPGLM

-433 RFTDWIEQLPADN
+433 RFTNWIEQLPAGN

-470 TRRYGDGTS
+470 TRRHGDGTS
-479 ADTAF
+479 AETAF
-484 NEVNEFN
+484 NEFN
-491 DDYELRWNMDHANS
+491 DDYELRWSMDHANS
-505 DGRSGSRLNGHSDTR
+505 DGHSNGRSDSRQ
-520 RHALSAVV
+520 HALSAVV

-576 EVHANTAYMNVFME
+576 EVHANTAYMNMFME

-632 RQYALDHTCGCD
+632 RRYALDYTCGHD
-644 RNESTDG
+644 HSESADNV
-651 IATSSDGERRHSS
+651 ATSSDAERQHGS
-664 RARSRFRRERD
+664 RARWRQRREHD
-675 AATAAQIP
+675 ATNAAQTP
-683 VTASPPSPDARSPY
+683 ATTPPPSPDVQSTY

-702 LISLSGGDTD
+702 LISLSGDD
-712 TPRYI
+712 APRYI
-717 TPEPSGRSSRVTV
+717 APESSGRSSRVTV

-736 DESLTSLLRTQLA
+736 DESLTSLLRTQLT

-756 IRNTVARAQHAYQL
+756 IRDTVARAQHAYQL
-770 IRRELAEE
+770 IRRELAED

-788 RFLAFDRAQIDRDL
+788 RFLAFDRARIDRDL

-834 LMVTDVAPIDLIL
+834 LMVTDVAPVDLIL
-847 QRAGRLHRHRRGEG
+847 QRAGRLHRHRRGAD
-861 ERPERLRSP
+861 ERPERLRAP
-870 QLFITGIAE
+870 QLFVTGIAK

-889 TGVATVY
+889 ASVATVY
-896 HRHLLLRSLATLEI
+896 HRHLLLRSLAALGI
-910 SPDTE
+910 SPDANR
-915 QVIDIPAVI
+915 VVDIPTAI
-924 PELVQHTY
+924 PELVQRTY
-932 GNNPIGP
+932 GSDPIGP
-939 ESWQDVMRSAA
+939 ESWRDAMNAA
-950 ADWTDQQDRKQS
+950 AEAWVNQQDRKQADAMS
-962 IAQRFRILD
+962 FRILD
-971 PSSSPC
+971 PGSSPC
-977 DLDNWLGRDPLDD
+977 DLDNWLDRDPLDD
-990 PDGRSDDARQ
+990 PDGRSDKARQ

-1017 QRTSDGLQLPA
+1017 QQTSDGLQLPA
-1028 WGDFR
+1028 WGDFH

-1038 PNGMGMPSDNQ
+1038 PNGMGMPSGDQ
-1049 VRDILSCTIS
+1049 IRDILSCTIS

-1068 LDAFIRGAELRCTGS
+1068 LDAFIRGAELRCTGP
-1083 DAASRLW
+1083 DAVSRLW
-1090 MDWQRVPEIAGQLLL
+1090 MDWQRVPELAGQLLL
-1105 PLDAD
+1105 LLDAD
-1110 GRVSIDIDE
+1110 GCVSVNIEE
-1119 YPKGEGTTG
+1119 YPNDDAATS
-1128 TRRKTVR
+1128 TRRKPIR
-1135 RTITYRYTPEVGWQA
+1135 RTIAYRYTPEVGWQA

>member
-1 MTSCTSSPKT
+1 MTNHTPPAGA
-11 PSADAPS
+11 PSANTPPS
-18 PSASHA
+18 

-41 CGLSE
+41 RGLSE
-46 QTLSIWAKTN
+46 QTLSVWAKTN

-84 DFLPNHVKEIL
+84 DFLPDHVKEIL
-95 TEDLG
+95 AEDLG

-114 IHDAGKASP
+114 VHDAGKASP

-136 QHTGLTIEYDFPGVE
+136 QHTGLTIEYDFFGVE

-163 HDLCDWLTIRAIACP
+163 HDLRDWLTARTTARP
-178 GISSQNDAPTPTT
+178 GTCDQ
-191 GTSRQ
+191 
-196 VRPTLPALGL
+196 
-206 ANIVGGHHG
+206 GGE
-215 TSISDDQRLLLRD
+215 R
-228 SAGVRLAGLPRESVP
+228 SAGLSRESLP
-243 SDWQQCRFEL
+243 SDWQRCRFEL

-282 LTATVI
+282 LTAAVI

-294 SNAWYFP
+294 SNTRYFP

-314 DARAALAWREL
+314 DTRAAWAWRAI

-331 RAPHAPG
+331 RAPHTPEG
-338 SASDA
+338 ASDA
-343 TSPDSVRTTYDLL
+343 TSPDNMRTTYDRL
-356 FAERFQIPNATLRP
+356 FAKRFRIPDATLRP
-370 AQRAAVEAAD
+370 AQRSAVEAAD

-433 RFTDWIEQLPADN
+433 RFADWIEQLPAGT

-602 VIMLSATLPQQR
+602 VVMLSATLPQQR

-632 RQYALDHTCGCD
+632 HQYALDHTYGHD
-644 RNESTDG
+644 RSKSAGDAT
-651 IATSSDGERRHSS
+651 TSSNDERRHGS
-664 RARSRFRRERD
+664 RARSRFRGERD
-675 AATAAQIP
+675 AATAAQTP
-683 VTASPPSPDARSPY
+683 VTASSPSPDTQSTY

-702 LISLSGGDTD
+702 LISLSGGDA
-712 TPRYI
+712 PRYI
-717 TPEPSGRSSRVTV
+717 APEPSGRSSRVTV

-756 IRNTVARAQHAYQL
+756 IRDTVARAQHAYQL
-770 IRRELAEE
+770 IRHELAEE

-788 RFLAFDRAQIDRDL
+788 RFLAFDRARIDRDL
-802 VHRFGPDGAD
+802 VHRFGPDSED
-812 RPHCAIVVATQ
+812 RPRCAIVVATQ

-834 LMVTDVAPIDLIL
+834 LMVTDIAPIDLIL

-861 ERPERLRSP
+861 KRPERLRSP
-870 QLFITGIAE
+870 QLFITGIAK
-879 WKDDAAPEFS
+879 WKDDAVPEFS
-889 TGVATVY
+889 AGVATVY
-896 HRHLLLRSLATLEI
+896 HRHLLLRSLATLGI

-915 QVIDIPAVI
+915 RVIDIPAVI

-932 GNNPIGP
+932 GDNPIGP

-962 IAQRFRILD
+962 IAQRFRILE

-1005 RDSDENVEVIVL
+1005 RDSDENVEVIAL

-1038 PNGMGMPSDNQ
+1038 PNGMGMPSDDQ

-1090 MDWQRVPEIAGQLLL
+1090 MDWQRVPELAGQLLL

-1128 TRRKTVR
+1128 TRRKSVR

>member
-1 MTSCTSSPKT
+1 MTSRTSSPKT
-11 PSADAPS
+11 PSADTPS
-18 PSASHA
+18 QNASPTSAS
-24 STDNFKTAA
+24 NFKTAA

-41 CGLSE
+41 RGLSE
-46 QTLSIWAKTN
+46 QTLSVWAKTN

-74 TAATASHVWD
+74 TTATASHVWD
-84 DFLPNHVKEIL
+84 DFLPNHVKEL
-95 TEDLG
+95 LAEDLG
-100 GMNEARAT
+100 GMSEARAT

-114 IHDAGKASP
+114 VHDAGKASP

-136 QHTGLTIEYDFPGVE
+136 QHTGLSIEYDFFGVE

-163 HDLCDWLTIRAIACP
+163 HDLCDWLTIRATARP
-178 GISSQNDAPTPTT
+178 GISSQSDVHSPTT
-191 GTSRQ
+191 GMLRQ
-196 VRPTLPALGL
+196 VRPTLPAIGL
-206 ANIVGGHHG
+206 ANVVGGHHG
-215 TSISDDQRLLLRD
+215 ASISDEQQLLLRD
-228 SAGVRLAGLPRESVP
+228 SAGARLAGLSRESLP
-243 SDWQQCRFEL
+243 SDWQRCRFEL

-270 PQRPIPKRSQTL
+270 LQRPIPKRSQTL
-282 LTATVI
+282 LTAAVI

-294 SNAWYFP
+294 SNTRYFP

-314 DARAALAWREL
+314 GARAAWAWRAI

-331 RAPHAPG
+331 RAPHTPEG
-338 SASDA
+338 ASDA
-343 TSPDSVRTTYDLL
+343 TSPDNVRTTYDRL
-356 FAERFQIPNATLRP
+356 FAERFRIPDATLRP

-433 RFTDWIEQLPADN
+433 RFADWIEQLPAGN

-461 LNDEFAALR
+461 LNDEFVALR
-470 TRRYGDGTS
+470 TRRHNDRTS

-484 NEVNEFN
+484 NEFN

-505 DGRSGSRLNGHSDTR
+505 DGRSGSRPNSR
-520 RHALSAVV
+520 QHALSAVV

-553 AALRSKHVVLR
+553 AALRSKHVALR

-632 RQYALDHTCGCD
+632 HQYALDHTCRHD
-644 RNESTDG
+644 HSESADG
-651 IATSSDGERRHSS
+651 VATSSNDERRHGS

-675 AATAAQIP
+675 AATAAQTP
-683 VTASPPSPDARSPY
+683 VTASSPSPDAQSTY

-702 LISLSGGDTD
+702 LISLSGDD
-712 TPRYI
+712 APQYI
-717 TPEPSGRSSRVTV
+717 APKPSGRSSRVTV

-756 IRNTVARAQHAYQL
+756 IRDTIARAQHAYQL
-770 IRRELAEE
+770 IRHELAEE

-788 RFLAFDRAQIDRDL
+788 RFLAFDRARIDRDL
-802 VHRFGPDGAD
+802 VHRFGPDSAD
-812 RPHCAIVVATQ
+812 RPRCAIVVATQ

-834 LMVTDVAPIDLIL
+834 LMVTDIAPIDLIL
-847 QRAGRLHRHRRGEG
+847 QRAGRLHRHRRSEG

-889 TGVATVY
+889 AGVATVY
-896 HRHLLLRSLATLEI
+896 HRHLLLRSLAVLGI

-915 QVIDIPAVI
+915 QVIDIPAAI

-932 GNNPIGP
+932 GCDQIGP

-950 ADWTDQQDRKQS
+950 VDWTDQQDRKQS
-962 IAQRFRILD
+962 IAQRFRILE

-977 DLDNWLGRDPLDD
+977 NLDNWLERDPLDD
-990 PDGRSDDARQ
+990 PDGRSDDARR

-1017 QRTSDGLQLPA
+1017 QRTSDELQLPP

-1038 PNGMGMPSDNQ
+1038 PNGMGMPSEDQ

-1090 MDWQRVPEIAGQLLL
+1090 MDWQRIPELAGQLLL

-1110 GRVSIDIDE
+1110 GRVSIDIEE
-1119 YPKGEGTTG
+1119 YPKDDEAAG
-1128 TRRKTVR
+1128 TRRKPVR
-1135 RTITYRYTPEVGWQA
+1135 RTIAYRYTPEVGWQA
-1150 IRDE
+1150 IRDA

>member
-1 MTSCTSSPKT
+1 M
-11 PSADAPS
+11 
-18 PSASHA
+18 
-24 STDNFKTAA
+24 
-33 PLFDVGIP
+33 
-41 CGLSE
+41 
-46 QTLSIWAKTN
+46 
-56 LADPSDPSYL
+56 
-66 QLWQHLED
+66 
-74 TAATASHVWD
+74 
-84 DFLPNHVKEIL
+84 
-95 TEDLG
+95 
-100 GMNEARAT
+100 
-108 LLFLCG
+108 
-114 IHDAGKASP
+114 
-123 AFEMMNQR
+123 
-131 CATRT
+131 
-136 QHTGLTIEYDFPGVE
+136 
-151 NRSRIRHELVGY
+151 
-163 HDLCDWLTIRAIACP
+163 
-178 GISSQNDAPTPTT
+178 
-191 GTSRQ
+191 
-196 VRPTLPALGL
+196 
-206 ANIVGGHHG
+206 
-215 TSISDDQRLLLRD
+215 
-228 SAGVRLAGLPRESVP
+228 
-243 SDWQQCRFEL
+243 
-253 FDWMAAANGID
+253 
-264 AISPTW
+264 
-270 PQRPIPKRSQTL
+270 
-282 LTATVI
+282 I

-294 SNAWYFP
+294 SNTRYFP

-314 DARAALAWREL
+314 DARAARAWRAI

-331 RAPHAPG
+331 RAPHTPEG
-338 SASDA
+338 ASDA
-343 TSPDSVRTTYDLL
+343 ASPDSASTAYDRL
-356 FAERFQIPNATLRP
+356 FAERFQIPDATLRP

-380 SMAEPGLM
+380 SMTEPGLM

-405 AERLADRFHLGGV
+405 AERLANRFHLGGV

-433 RFTDWIEQLPADN
+433 RFADWIEQLPAGN

-470 TRRYGDGTS
+470 TQRHGDGTS
-479 ADTAF
+479 ANTAF
-484 NEVNEFN
+484 NEFN

-505 DGRSGSRLNGHSDTR
+505 DGRSGIRQ
-520 RHALSAVV
+520 HALSAVV

-576 EVHANTAYMNVFME
+576 EVHANTAYMNMFME

-620 AYEAGRRALRSE
+620 AYEEGRRALRSE
-632 RQYALDHTCGCD
+632 RRYALDHSGHD
-644 RNESTDG
+644 QNESAGDVT
-651 IATSSDGERRHSS
+651 TSSDGERRHGS
-664 RARSRFRRERD
+664 RARWRRRRERD
-675 AATAAQIP
+675 AATAAQMP
-683 VTASPPSPDARSPY
+683 GTASSQSSDAQSTY

-702 LISLSGGDTD
+702 LISLSGEDTD
-712 TPRYI
+712 APRYI
-717 TPEPSGRSSRVTV
+717 APEPSGRSSRITV

-736 DESLTSLLRTQLA
+736 DESLVSLLRTQLA

-756 IRNTVARAQHAYQL
+756 IRDTVARAQHAYQL
-770 IRRELAEE
+770 IQQELAEE
-778 LGADVTLAHS
+778 LDADVTLAHS
-788 RFLAFDRAQIDRDL
+788 RFLAFDRARIDRDL
-802 VHRFGPDGAD
+802 VHRFGPDGTD

-834 LMVTDVAPIDLIL
+834 FMVTDVAPIDLIL
-847 QRAGRLHRHRRGEG
+847 QRAGRLHRHRRDVG

-870 QLFITGIAE
+870 QLFVTGIAQ

-889 TGVATVY
+889 AGVATVY
-896 HRHLLLRSLATLEI
+896 HRHLLLRSLAVLGI

-915 QVIDIPAVI
+915 QVIDIPATI

-932 GNNPIGP
+932 GDDLIGP

-950 ADWTDQQDRKQS
+950 DDWADQQDRKQ
-962 IAQRFRILD
+962 ATARTFRILD

-977 DLDNWLGRDPLDD
+977 NLNDWLGDNPIDD
-990 PDGRSDDARQ
+990 PDGHSDDARR

-1017 QRTSDGLQLPA
+1017 QRTSDGLQLPS

-1038 PNGMGMPSDNQ
+1038 PNGMGMPSEDQ

-1090 MDWQRVPEIAGQLLL
+1090 MDWQRIPELAGQLLL

-1110 GRVSIDIDE
+1110 GRVSIDIEE
-1119 YPKGEGTTG
+1119 YPEDEGTAG
-1128 TRRKTVR
+1128 TRRKSVR
-1135 RTITYRYTPEVGWQA
+1135 RTIAYRYTPEVGWQA
-1150 IRDE
+1150 IRNGS

>member
-1 MTSCTSSPKT
+1 MTNHTPPAGA
-11 PSADAPS
+11 PSANTPPS
-18 PSASHA
+18 
-24 STDNFKTAA
+24 STDNFKTAT

-41 CGLSE
+41 LGLSK
-46 QTLSIWAKTN
+46 QTLSVWAKTN

-84 DFLPNHVKEIL
+84 DFLPDHVKEIL
-95 TEDLG
+95 AEDLG

-114 IHDAGKASP
+114 VHDAGKASP

-136 QHTGLTIEYDFPGVE
+136 QHTGLTIEYDFFGVE

-163 HDLCDWLTIRAIACP
+163 HDLRDWLTARTTARP
-178 GISSQNDAPTPTT
+178 GTCDQGGERSRT
-191 GTSRQ
+191 GTPQ
-196 VRPTLPALGL
+196 QTRPTLPALGL
-206 ANIVGGHHG
+206 ANVVGGHHG
-215 TSISDDQRLLLRD
+215 TSISDGQQLLLRD
-228 SAGVRLAGLPRESVP
+228 SAGVRLAGLSRTSAP
-243 SDWQQCRFEL
+243 SDWQRCRFEL

-282 LTATVI
+282 LTAAVI
-288 ICDWIA
+288 VCDWIA
-294 SNAWYFP
+294 SNTRYFP
-301 LNTSRQD
+301 LNTSSQD
-308 ETVFDA
+308 ETTFDA
-314 DARAALAWREL
+314 DARAARAWKEI

-331 RAPHAPG
+331 RAPHAPVDV
-338 SASDA
+338 SKRTSDA
-343 TSPDSVRTTYDLL
+343 TSPDGARTVYDRL
-356 FAERFQIPNATLRP
+356 FAERFRIPDATLRP

-380 SMAEPGLM
+380 TMAEPGLM

-433 RFTDWIEQLPADN
+433 RFTDWIGLLPAGN

-451 SIFLAHGKRD
+451 SVFLVHGKRD
-461 LNDEFAALR
+461 LNDEFAVLR
-470 TRRYGDGTS
+470 TRRHGGGAS
-479 ADTAF
+479 ANTAF
-484 NEVNEFN
+484 NTFN
-491 DDYELRWNMDHANS
+491 DDFELRWGMDHANS
-505 DGRSGSRLNGHSDTR
+505 DGRPGSRSDSR
-520 RHALSAVV
+520 QHALSAVV

-576 EVHANTAYMNVFME
+576 EVHANTAYMNMFME

-620 AYEAGRRALRSE
+620 AYEEGRRALRSE
-632 RQYALDHTCGCD
+632 RRYALDHSGHD
-644 RNESTDG
+644 QNESAGDVT
-651 IATSSDGERRHSS
+651 TSSDGERRHGS
-664 RARSRFRRERD
+664 RARWRRRRERD
-675 AATAAQIP
+675 AATAAQMP
-683 VTASPPSPDARSPY
+683 GTASSQSSDAQSTY
-697 DLRYP
+697 ALRYP
-702 LISLSGGDTD
+702 LISLSGEDTD
-712 TPRYI
+712 APRYI
-717 TPEPSGRSSRVTV
+717 APEPSGRSSRITV

-736 DESLTSLLRTQLA
+736 DESLVSLLRTQLA

-756 IRNTVARAQHAYQL
+756 IRDTVARAQHAYQL
-770 IRRELAEE
+770 IQQELAEE
-778 LGADVTLAHS
+778 LDADVTLAHS
-788 RFLAFDRAQIDRDL
+788 RFLAFDRARIDRDL
-802 VHRFGPDGAD
+802 VHRFGPDGTD

-834 LMVTDVAPIDLIL
+834 FMVTDVAPIDLIL
-847 QRAGRLHRHRRGEG
+847 QRAGRLHRHRRDVG

-870 QLFITGIAE
+870 QLFVTGIAQ

-889 TGVATVY
+889 AGVATVY
-896 HRHLLLRSLATLEI
+896 HRHLLLRSLAVLGI

-915 QVIDIPAVI
+915 QVIDIPATI

-932 GNNPIGP
+932 GDDLIGP

-950 ADWTDQQDRKQS
+950 DDWADQQDRKQ
-962 IAQRFRILD
+962 ATARTFRILD

-977 DLDNWLGRDPLDD
+977 NLNDWLGDNPIDD
-990 PDGRSDDARQ
+990 PDGHSDDARR

-1017 QRTSDGLQLPA
+1017 QRTSDGLQLPS

-1038 PNGMGMPSDNQ
+1038 PNGMGMPSEDQ

-1090 MDWQRVPEIAGQLLL
+1090 MDWQRIPELAGQLLL

-1110 GRVSIDIDE
+1110 GRVSIDIEE
-1119 YPKGEGTTG
+1119 YPEDEGTAG
-1128 TRRKTVR
+1128 TRRKSVR
-1135 RTITYRYTPEVGWQA
+1135 RTIAYRYTPEVGWQA
-1150 IRDE
+1150 IRNGS

>member
-1 MTSCTSSPKT
+1 LTNHTPPAGA
-11 PSADAPS
+11 PSANTPPS
-18 PSASHA
+18 I
-24 STDNFKTAA
+24 TDNFKTAT

-41 CGLSE
+41 LGLSK
-46 QTLSIWAKTN
+46 QTLSVWAKTN

-84 DFLPNHVKEIL
+84 DFLPDHVKEIL
-95 TEDLG
+95 AEDLG

-114 IHDAGKASP
+114 VHDAGKASP

-136 QHTGLTIEYDFPGVE
+136 QHTGLTIEYDFFGVE

-163 HDLCDWLTIRAIACP
+163 HDLRDWLTARTTARP
-178 GISSQNDAPTPTT
+178 GTCDQDGERSRT
-191 GTSRQ
+191 GTPQ
-196 VRPTLPALGL
+196 QTRPTLPALGL
-206 ANIVGGHHG
+206 ANVVGGHHG
-215 TSISDDQRLLLRD
+215 TSISDGQQLLLRD
-228 SAGVRLAGLPRESVP
+228 SAGARLAGLSRTSAP
-243 SDWQQCRFEL
+243 SDWQRCRFEL

-282 LTATVI
+282 LTAAVI
-288 ICDWIA
+288 VCDWIA
-294 SNAWYFP
+294 SNTRYFP
-301 LNTSRQD
+301 LNTSSQN
-308 ETVFDA
+308 ETTFDA
-314 DARAALAWREL
+314 DARAARAWKEI

-331 RAPHAPG
+331 RAPHAPVDV
-338 SASDA
+338 SKRTSDA
-343 TSPDSVRTTYDLL
+343 TSPDGARTVYDRL
-356 FAERFQIPNATLRP
+356 FAERFRIPDAMLRP

-380 SMAEPGLM
+380 TMAEPGLM

-433 RFTDWIEQLPADN
+433 RFTDWIGLLPAGN

-451 SIFLAHGKRD
+451 SVFLAHGKRD

-470 TRRYGDGTS
+470 TRRHGGGAS
-479 ADTAF
+479 ANTAF
-484 NEVNEFN
+484 NTFN
-491 DDYELRWNMDHANS
+491 DDFELRWGMDHANS
-505 DGRSGSRLNGHSDTR
+505 DGRPGSRSDSR
-520 RHALSAVV
+520 QHALSAVV

-553 AALRSKHVVLR
+553 TALRSKHVVLR
-564 HLALAGKVVVLD
+564 HLALAGKVVALD
-576 EVHANTAYMNVFME
+576 EVHANTAYMNMFME

-614 RLAYLQ
+614 RLAYLH

-632 RQYALDHTCGCD
+632 RRYALDHSGHD
-644 RNESTDG
+644 RNESAGDVT
-651 IATSSDGERRHSS
+651 ASSDGERRHGSH
-664 RARSRFRRERD
+664 ARWRRRRERD
-675 AATAAQIP
+675 AASAARMP
-683 VTASPPSPDARSPY
+683 GTASPQSSDAQSTY

-702 LISLSGGDTD
+702 LISLSGEDTD

-717 TPEPSGRSSRVTV
+717 APEPSGRSSRITV

-736 DESLTSLLRTQLA
+736 DESLVSLLRTQLA

-756 IRNTVARAQHAYQL
+756 IRDTVARAQHAYQL
-770 IRRELAEE
+770 IQQELAEE
-778 LGADVTLAHS
+778 LDADVTLAHS
-788 RFLAFDRAQIDRDL
+788 RFLAFDRARIDRDL
-802 VHRFGPDGAD
+802 VHRFGPDGTD
-812 RPHCAIVVATQ
+812 RPRCAIVVATQ

-847 QRAGRLHRHRRGEG
+847 QRAGRLHRHRRDAG

-870 QLFITGIAE
+870 QLFVTGIAQ
-879 WKDDAAPEFS
+879 WKDDATPEFS
-889 TGVATVY
+889 AGVVTVY
-896 HRHLLLRSLATLEI
+896 HRHLLLRSLAVLGI

-915 QVIDIPAVI
+915 QVIDIPAAI

-932 GNNPIGP
+932 GSDQIGP

-950 ADWTDQQDRKQS
+950 DDWADQQDRKQ
-962 IAQRFRILD
+962 ATARTFRILD

-977 DLDNWLGRDPLDD
+977 NLDDWLGDNPIDD
-990 PDGRSDDARQ
+990 PDGHSDKARQ

-1017 QRTSDGLQLPA
+1017 QRTSDGIQLPS

-1038 PNGMGMPSDNQ
+1038 PNGMGMPSEDQ

-1068 LDAFIRGAELRCTGS
+1068 LNAFIRGAELHCTGS

-1090 MDWQRVPEIAGQLLL
+1090 MDWQRIPEIAGQLLL

-1119 YPKGEGTTG
+1119 YPKDDGAAS
-1128 TRRKTVR
+1128 TRRKPVR
-1135 RTITYRYTPEVGWQA
+1135 RTIAYRYTPEVGWQA
-1150 IRDE
+1150 IRDES

>member
-1 MTSCTSSPKT
+1 MAAT
-11 PSADAPS
+11 PHSQA
-18 PSASHA
+18 
-24 STDNFKTAA
+24 F
-33 PLFDVGIP
+33 
-41 CGLSE
+41 
-46 QTLSIWAKTN
+46 
-56 LADPSDPSYL
+56 ADPADRRRDHLRLDP
-66 QLWQHLED
+66 
-74 TAATASHVWD
+74 
-84 DFLPNHVKEIL
+84 
-95 TEDLG
+95 
-100 GMNEARAT
+100 R
-108 LLFLCG
+108 
-114 IHDAGKASP
+114 
-123 AFEMMNQR
+123 
-131 CATRT
+131 
-136 QHTGLTIEYDFPGVE
+136 
-151 NRSRIRHELVGY
+151 
-163 HDLCDWLTIRAIACP
+163 
-178 GISSQNDAPTPTT
+178 
-191 GTSRQ
+191 
-196 VRPTLPALGL
+196 
-206 ANIVGGHHG
+206 
-215 TSISDDQRLLLRD
+215 
-228 SAGVRLAGLPRESVP
+228 
-243 SDWQQCRFEL
+243 
-253 FDWMAAANGID
+253 
-264 AISPTW
+264 
-270 PQRPIPKRSQTL
+270 
-282 LTATVI
+282 
-288 ICDWIA
+288 
-294 SNAWYFP
+294 YFP

-314 DARAALAWREL
+314 DARAARAWRAI

-331 RAPHAPG
+331 RAPHTPEG
-338 SASDA
+338 ASDA
-343 TSPDSVRTTYDLL
+343 ASPDSASTAYDRL
-356 FAERFQIPNATLRP
+356 FAERFQIPDATLRP

-380 SMAEPGLM
+380 SMTEPGLM

-405 AERLADRFHLGGV
+405 AERLANRFHLGGV

-433 RFTDWIEQLPADN
+433 RFADWIEQLPAGN

-470 TRRYGDGTS
+470 TQRHGDGTS
-479 ADTAF
+479 ANTAF
-484 NEVNEFN
+484 NEFN

-505 DGRSGSRLNGHSDTR
+505 DGRSGIRQ
-520 RHALSAVV
+520 HALSAVV

-620 AYEAGRRALRSE
+620 AYEEGRRALRSE
-632 RQYALDHTCGCD
+632 RRYALDHSGHD
-644 RNESTDG
+644 QNESAGDVT
-651 IATSSDGERRHSS
+651 TSSDGERRHGS
-664 RARSRFRRERD
+664 RARWRRRRERD
-675 AATAAQIP
+675 AATAAQMP
-683 VTASPPSPDARSPY
+683 GTASSQSSDAQSTY

-702 LISLSGGDTD
+702 LISLSGEDTD
-712 TPRYI
+712 APRYI
-717 TPEPSGRSSRVTV
+717 APEPSGRSSRITV

-736 DESLTSLLRTQLA
+736 DESLVSLLRTQLA

-756 IRNTVARAQHAYQL
+756 IRDTVARAQHAYQL
-770 IRRELAEE
+770 IQQELAEE
-778 LGADVTLAHS
+778 LDADVTLAHS
-788 RFLAFDRAQIDRDL
+788 RFLAFDRARIDRDL
-802 VHRFGPDGAD
+802 VHRFGPDGTD

-834 LMVTDVAPIDLIL
+834 FMVTDVAPIDLIL
-847 QRAGRLHRHRRGEG
+847 QRAGRLHRHRRDVG

-870 QLFITGIAE
+870 QLFVTGIAQ

-889 TGVATVY
+889 AGVATVY
-896 HRHLLLRSLATLEI
+896 HRHLLLRSLAVLGI

-915 QVIDIPAVI
+915 QVIDIPATI

-932 GNNPIGP
+932 GDDLIGP

-950 ADWTDQQDRKQS
+950 DDWADQQDRKQ
-962 IAQRFRILD
+962 ATARTFRILD

-977 DLDNWLGRDPLDD
+977 NLNDWLGDNPIDD
-990 PDGRSDDARQ
+990 PDGHSDDARR

-1017 QRTSDGLQLPA
+1017 QRTSDGLQLPS

-1038 PNGMGMPSDNQ
+1038 PNGMGMPSEDQ

-1090 MDWQRVPEIAGQLLL
+1090 MDWQRIPELAGQLLL

-1110 GRVSIDIDE
+1110 GRVSIDIEE
-1119 YPKGEGTTG
+1119 YPEDEGTAG
-1128 TRRKTVR
+1128 TRRKSVR
-1135 RTITYRYTPEVGWQA
+1135 RTIAYRYTPEVGWQA
-1150 IRDE
+1150 IRNGS

>member
-56 LADPSDPSYL
+56 LANPSDPSYL

-100 GMNEARAT
+100 GMSEARAT

-114 IHDAGKASP
+114 VHDAGKASP

-136 QHTGLTIEYDFPGVE
+136 QHTGLNIEYDFFGVE

-163 HDLCDWLTIRAIACP
+163 HDLCDWLTIRATARP
-178 GISSQNDAPTPTT
+178 GISSQSDVHSPTT
-191 GTSRQ
+191 GMLRQ
-196 VRPTLPALGL
+196 VRPTLPAIGL
-206 ANIVGGHHG
+206 ANVVGGHHG
-215 TSISDDQRLLLRD
+215 ASISDEQQLLLRD
-228 SAGVRLAGLPRESVP
+228 SAGARLAGLSRESLP
-243 SDWQQCRFEL
+243 SDWQRCRFEL

-270 PQRPIPKRSQTL
+270 LQRPIPKRSQTL
-282 LTATVI
+282 LTAAVI

-294 SNAWYFP
+294 SNTRYFP

-314 DARAALAWREL
+314 GARAAWAWRAI

-331 RAPHAPG
+331 RAPHTPEG
-338 SASDA
+338 ASDA
-343 TSPDSVRTTYDLL
+343 TSPDNVRTTYDRL
-356 FAERFQIPNATLRP
+356 FAERFRIPDATLRP

-380 SMAEPGLM
+380 TMAEPGLM

-756 IRNTVARAQHAYQL
+756 IRDTVARAQHAYQL

-1049 VRDILSCTIS
+1049 IRDILSCTIS

-1083 DAASRLW
+1083 DTASRLW

>member
-1 MTSCTSSPKT
+1 MTNHTPPAGA
-11 PSADAPS
+11 PSANTPPS
-18 PSASHA
+18 I
-24 STDNFKTAA
+24 TDNFKTAT

-41 CGLSE
+41 LGLSK
-46 QTLSIWAKTN
+46 QTLSVWAKTN

-84 DFLPNHVKEIL
+84 DFLPDHVKEIL
-95 TEDLG
+95 AEDLG

-114 IHDAGKASP
+114 VHDAGKASP

-136 QHTGLTIEYDFPGVE
+136 QHTGLTIEYDFFGVE

-163 HDLCDWLTIRAIACP
+163 HDLRDWLTARTTARP
-178 GISSQNDAPTPTT
+178 GTCDQDGERSRT
-191 GTSRQ
+191 GTPQ
-196 VRPTLPALGL
+196 QTRPTLPALGL
-206 ANIVGGHHG
+206 ANVVGGHHG
-215 TSISDDQRLLLRD
+215 TSISDGQQLLLRD
-228 SAGVRLAGLPRESVP
+228 SAGARLAGLSRTSAP
-243 SDWQQCRFEL
+243 SDWQRCRFEL

-282 LTATVI
+282 LTAAVI
-288 ICDWIA
+288 VCDWIA
-294 SNAWYFP
+294 SNTRYFP
-301 LNTSRQD
+301 LNTSSQN
-308 ETVFDA
+308 ETTFDA
-314 DARAALAWREL
+314 DARAARAWKEI

-331 RAPHAPG
+331 RAPHAPVDV
-338 SASDA
+338 SKRTSDA
-343 TSPDSVRTTYDLL
+343 TSPDGARTVYDRL
-356 FAERFQIPNATLRP
+356 FAERFRVPDAMLRP

-380 SMAEPGLM
+380 TMAEPGLM

-433 RFTDWIEQLPADN
+433 RFTDWIGLLPAGN

-451 SIFLAHGKRD
+451 SVFLAHGKRD

-470 TRRYGDGTS
+470 TRRHGGGAS
-479 ADTAF
+479 ANTAF
-484 NEVNEFN
+484 NTFN
-491 DDYELRWNMDHANS
+491 DDFELRWGMDHANS
-505 DGRSGSRLNGHSDTR
+505 DGRPGSRSDSR
-520 RHALSAVV
+520 QHALSAVV

-553 AALRSKHVVLR
+553 TALRSKHVVLR
-564 HLALAGKVVVLD
+564 HLALAGKVVALD
-576 EVHANTAYMNVFME
+576 EVHANTAYMNMFME

-614 RLAYLQ
+614 RLAYLH

-632 RQYALDHTCGCD
+632 RRYALDHSGHD
-644 RNESTDG
+644 RNESAGDVT
-651 IATSSDGERRHSS
+651 ASSDGERRHGSH
-664 RARSRFRRERD
+664 ARWRRRRERD
-675 AATAAQIP
+675 AASAARMP
-683 VTASPPSPDARSPY
+683 GTASPQSSDAQSTY

-702 LISLSGGDTD
+702 LISLSGEDTD

-717 TPEPSGRSSRVTV
+717 APEPSGRSSRITV

-736 DESLTSLLRTQLA
+736 DESLVSLLRTQLA

-756 IRNTVARAQHAYQL
+756 IRDTVARAQHAYQL
-770 IRRELAEE
+770 IQQELAEE
-778 LGADVTLAHS
+778 LDADVTLAHS
-788 RFLAFDRAQIDRDL
+788 RFLAFDRARIDRDL
-802 VHRFGPDGAD
+802 VHRFGPDGTD
-812 RPHCAIVVATQ
+812 RPRCAIVVATQ

-847 QRAGRLHRHRRGEG
+847 QRAGRLHRHRRDAG

-870 QLFITGIAE
+870 QLFVTGIAQ
-879 WKDDAAPEFS
+879 WKDDATPEFS
-889 TGVATVY
+889 AGVVTVY
-896 HRHLLLRSLATLEI
+896 HRHLLLRSLAVLGI

-915 QVIDIPAVI
+915 QVIDIPAAI

-932 GNNPIGP
+932 GSDQIGP

-950 ADWTDQQDRKQS
+950 DDWADQQDRKQ
-962 IAQRFRILD
+962 ATARTFRILD

-977 DLDNWLGRDPLDD
+977 NLDDWLGDNPIDD
-990 PDGRSDDARQ
+990 PDGHSDKARQ

-1017 QRTSDGLQLPA
+1017 QRTSDGIQLPS

-1038 PNGMGMPSDNQ
+1038 PNGMGMPSEDQ

-1068 LDAFIRGAELRCTGS
+1068 LNAFIRGAELHCTGS

-1090 MDWQRVPEIAGQLLL
+1090 MDWQRIPEIAGQLLL

-1119 YPKGEGTTG
+1119 YPKDDGAAS
-1128 TRRKTVR
+1128 TRRKPVR
-1135 RTITYRYTPEVGWQA
+1135 RTIAYRYTPEVGWQA
-1150 IRDE
+1150 IRDES